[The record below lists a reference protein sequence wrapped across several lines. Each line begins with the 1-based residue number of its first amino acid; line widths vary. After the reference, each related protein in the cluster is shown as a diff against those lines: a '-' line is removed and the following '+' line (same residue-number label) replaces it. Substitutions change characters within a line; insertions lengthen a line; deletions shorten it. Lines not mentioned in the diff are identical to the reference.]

1 MKVTSTTI
9 RPTRAFGDASELA
22 PFEAL
27 SAVPEEAG
35 AKLDAEVVVTAGV
48 LDVTELGE
56 ALARAAL
63 IS

>member
-9 RPTRAFGDASELA
+9 RPTRAFGDANELA

-27 SAVPEEAG
+27 LAVPEEAG
-35 AKLDAEVVVTAGV
+35 AKLDAEVVVAAGV

-56 ALARAAL
+56 ALARTAL